1 LKLQSN
7 ATFWV
12 ASCAFVLVF
21 MTSGTPI
28 SLFNLY
34 REENGL
40 TNADLGV
47 VSLAYFIS
55 AAVALL
61 MFGRLSNYIGRK
73 PMALIAIGC
82 CALSCVL
89 LMLMTD
95 VTLLFAARL
104 LQGFACGVATSSIG
118 AYAVDA
124 GEHQPKWLVAAV
136 ASTSPMVGIPLG
148 AISSGAL
155 VTWAP
160 YPKITIFALVLTL
173 LLVCLTLLFNC
184 RETINRQPGA
194 LASLRPGLHLP
205 TGKTFIFVATAGVVI
220 STWSAGGFY
229 QAFGPSIVAEQLAMD
244 SAIVAAIAFS
254 SIMGLTPFGSYLSGR
269 LSPRRAV
276 QSGMALFCVA
286 VMSITLALQQGGLVM
301 FIVASL
307 SVGIAQG
314 LASTACIK
322 LLLQDEPQHY
332 RAGLLSTVYII
343 SYSGAVLPAFG
354 ASIAANW
361 FSVFTV
367 WCGYAVLGI
376 GAAVI
381 ALMATVLARRARQ
394 AAVVGS

>member
-1 LKLQSN
+1 MKLQSN

-34 REENGL
+34 RVENGL

-61 MFGRLSNYIGRK
+61 MFGRLSNHIGRK

-82 CALSCVL
+82 CALSCIL

-155 VTWAP
+155 VTWGP
-160 YPKITIFALVLTL
+160 FPKITIFALVLTL
-173 LLVCLTLLFNC
+173 LLVCLVLLFNC
-184 RETINRQPGA
+184 RETINRQPGT
-194 LASLRPGLHLP
+194 LASLRPSLHLP
-205 TGKTFIFVATAGVVI
+205 TGKTFIFVATAG
-220 STWSAGGFY
+220 
-229 QAFGPSIVAEQLAMD
+229 
-244 SAIVAAIAFS
+244 
-254 SIMGLTPFGSYLSGR
+254 
-269 LSPRRAV
+269 
-276 QSGMALFCVA
+276 
-286 VMSITLALQQGGLVM
+286 
-301 FIVASL
+301 
-307 SVGIAQG
+307 
-314 LASTACIK
+314 
-322 LLLQDEPQHY
+322 
-332 RAGLLSTVYII
+332 GLLGLGTVSPLRKSTVV
-343 SYSGAVLPAFG
+343 SFSATRLPVKAV
-354 ASIAANW
+354 
-361 FSVFTV
+361 TV
-367 WCGYAVLGI
+367 VSTIWCLV
-376 GAAVI
+376 
-381 ALMATVLARRARQ
+381 
-394 AAVVGS
+394 

>member
-1 LKLQSN
+1 MKLQSN

-34 REENGL
+34 RAENGL

-61 MFGRLSNYIGRK
+61 MFGRLSNHVGRK

-82 CALSCVL
+82 CALSCVC
-89 LMLMTD
+89 LMLMSD

-155 VTWAP
+155 VTWGP

-173 LLVCLTLLFNC
+173 LLVCLALLFNC
-184 RETINRQPGA
+184 RETINRQPRGTEVFA
-194 LASLRPGLHLP
+194 AKPAPAHRQNVRFCRHCRGSD
-205 TGKTFIFVATAGVVI
+205 
-220 STWSAGGFY
+220 FY
-229 QAFGPSIVAEQLAMD
+229 LVGRWL
-244 SAIVAAIAFS
+244 
-254 SIMGLTPFGSYLSGR
+254 LSG
-269 LSPRRAV
+269 LWAVDSGRA
-276 QSGMALFCVA
+276 
-286 VMSITLALQQGGLVM
+286 T
-301 FIVASL
+301 
-307 SVGIAQG
+307 
-314 LASTACIK
+314 
-322 LLLQDEPQHY
+322 
-332 RAGLLSTVYII
+332 
-343 SYSGAVLPAFG
+343 
-354 ASIAANW
+354 
-361 FSVFTV
+361 
-367 WCGYAVLGI
+367 GYG
-376 GAAVI
+376 
-381 ALMATVLARRARQ
+381 
-394 AAVVGS
+394 